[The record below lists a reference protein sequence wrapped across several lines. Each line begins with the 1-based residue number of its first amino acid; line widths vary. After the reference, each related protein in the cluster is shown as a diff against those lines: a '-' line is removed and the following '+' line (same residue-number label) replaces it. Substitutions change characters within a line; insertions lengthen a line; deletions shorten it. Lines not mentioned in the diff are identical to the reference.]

1 MTLINAMR
9 VNQCD
14 TKQSCKEANSCLKLG
29 HGPII
34 QQALL
39 PARSHLRRLI
49 LVPYLGYSALY
60 SLINANAKI
69 FALCLLFVFVFISS
83 NRAIAQASS
92 ASLTNTMDG
101 SPGISIRQISTG
113 KVIHRFFDTSPLSPS
128 GKYLALFR
136 MPYENKSPRPGDA
149 GEVILVDMK
158 TGKERVVAQSR
169 GWEVQLGANVQWG
182 KSDKELLFND
192 VDTTTWKAF
201 CVVLNPLTGK
211 SRRLEGT
218 IFMASNDGKKIAS
231 YNLINSV
238 YAQVGYGVIIPKNL
252 VKRNIGPVD
261 NDGIYITDVATGKT
275 KRIVSIKEIYEK
287 TTPSIAIPNP
297 QNFQYYCFQVKWNPQ
312 GTRLLTTVQWAPVGG
327 GARLRSVITMRTDG
341 TDIHT
346 AINPEQWA
354 KGGHHINWMP
364 DGEHVSMNLNTD
376 DKEGLELIS
385 VKYDGTG
392 MKTVFTPGSGH
403 PSFHP
408 KGLPL
413 IVTDAYPDEA
423 ITKRNGTVPIRLLHT
438 DTNNEEQ
445 VAEVFVS
452 DVVGEFR
459 VDPHPAW
466 DRSGRFVIFNGY
478 VGNTRNVF
486 VADLKSIVGT
496 NKTTSRKKR

>member
-1 MTLINAMR
+1 MSFR
-9 VNQCD
+9 VIISFFIQ
-14 TKQSCKEANSCLKLG
+14 
-29 HGPII
+29 PII
-34 QQALL
+34 
-39 PARSHLRRLI
+39 
-49 LVPYLGYSALY
+49 
-60 SLINANAKI
+60 
-69 FALCLLFVFVFISS
+69 FISGLVAQTTKHTIATELVAGKGVS
-83 NRAIAQASS
+83 LKQVSTNR
-92 ASLTNTMDG
+92 
-101 SPGISIRQISTG
+101 
-113 KVIHRFFDTSPLSPS
+113 VIHRFFDTSPLSPS

-136 MPYENKSPRPGDA
+136 MPYENKSPKPGDA

-158 TGKERVVAQSR
+158 TGTEKVVAQSR

-211 SRRLEGT
+211 SRRLDGT

-231 YNLINSV
+231 YNLNNSI
-238 YAQVGYGVIIPKNL
+238 YAQVGYGVIIPRNL
-252 VKRNIGPVD
+252 IKRNIGPVD

-275 KRIVSIKEIYEK
+275 KRVVTIKEIYEK
-287 TTPSIAIPNP
+287 TTPSIAIANP
-297 QNFQYYCFQVKWNPQ
+297 QDFEYYCFQVKWNPQ
-312 GTRLLTTVQWAPVGG
+312 GTRLLTTVQWAPIGG
-327 GARLRSVITMRTDG
+327 GSRIRAVITMRTDG

-346 AINPEQWA
+346 AITPEQWA

-364 DGEHVSMNLNTD
+364 DGEHVSMNLNID
-376 DKEGLELIS
+376 GKEGLELIS
-385 VKYDGTG
+385 AKYDGSDL
-392 MKTVFTPGSGH
+392 KTVFTPGSGH

-413 IVTDAYPDEA
+413 IITDAYPDEA

-445 VAEVFVS
+445 IAEVFVS

-459 VDPHPAW
+459 IDPHPAW
-466 DRSGRFVIFNGY
+466 DRSGRYVIFNGF

-486 VADLKSIVGT
+486 VADLKDIVSAMSAG
-496 NKTTSRKKR
+496 RKPKQKEIEKKLFAVD